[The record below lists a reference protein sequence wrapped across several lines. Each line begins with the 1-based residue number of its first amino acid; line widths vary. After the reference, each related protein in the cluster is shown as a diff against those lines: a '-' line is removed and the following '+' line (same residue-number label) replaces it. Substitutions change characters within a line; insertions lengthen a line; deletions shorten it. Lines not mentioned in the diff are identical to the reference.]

1 MLKLSPLVSCYM
13 FEEEVKKTVE
23 NSSPD
28 IYFAEARQQILI
40 VLTFCSGKLLVLVE
54 ISRIVTK

>member
-1 MLKLSPLVSCYM
+1 M